1 MAKIGENLHII
12 MFNTYLLSMF
22 VVFSVC
28 GSCCPKPN
36 PGGGVGV
43 LIGELAGQCGLE
55 DETIAGSNA
64 VQSGQF
70 QLGVAPR
77 KEKSN
82 SKPGKNRSRY
92 V

>member
-1 MAKIGENLHII
+1 M
-12 MFNTYLLSMF
+12 YLLSMF

-43 LIGELAGQCGLE
+43 LSGELAGQCGLE

-70 QLGVAPR
+70 QLEATP
-77 KEKSN
+77 
-82 SKPGKNRSRY
+82 KNTKNFMS
-92 V
+92 VTTVHLLVS